1 MSNEKVRVTVLDPS
15 GSTER
20 QVGIPTS
27 WTVERFIREFTRK
40 LNFPNTDKHGNLISY
55 EAVLKRTGDILDPM
69 DTIKQAGIQEGDV
82 IRLRLKQEGGGFDF
96 NLLLKNFFESS
107 LSEHAIIPDYL
118 LERLMTLAEREDVF
132 YQKRIAI
139 FYLFGIYAI
148 LIVSTLTIIFL
159 EGFHIYG
166 FDIDDVLLKWLGVSI
181 LGEVAGLAV
190 LVYGSLFKEGSKI
203 KNEKHLE

>member
-1 MSNEKVRVTVLDPS
+1 MGGKVKVTVLDPS
-15 GSTER
+15 GSR
-20 QVGIPTS
+20 DIPVGIPID
-27 WTVERFIREFTRK
+27 WTVDRFISEFKRK
-40 LNFPNTDKHGNLISY
+40 LGLPAANYTA
-55 EAVLKRTGDILDPM
+55 ELKRTNSILDPQ
-69 DTIKQAGIQEGDV
+69 DTITQAGIQEGDV
-82 IRLRLKQEGGGFDF
+82 IRLRHEVKGGGSFDF

-118 LERLMTLAEREDVF
+118 LERLIALAEREDIF

-148 LIVSTLTIIFL
+148 LIVSTLTIIFF

-166 FDIDDVLLKWLGVSI
+166 FDIDDELLKWLGVSI

-190 LVYGSLFKEGSKI
+190 LVYGSLFKGGSKI
-203 KNEKHLE
+203 KNEKPLE